1 MIPNSVGICK
11 QFVRC
16 HVKLQQ
22 HSEKQGHGPWMF
34 PLPPADDVFVM
45 NPRRQQQRLRWLC
58 FRERSGT
65 HGGNAMLCDL
75 YKYVWQLT
83 GLRLTVN
90 SNCCLTLRTLQA
102 RLFLHPLRGLRV
114 LFRSEDDRN
123 KFIHLTISAFSRE
136 ETAPIR
142 KNLNKYT
149 ELPKRSH
156 VGSDNCVS
164 LCIVHRRSAPSP
176 QTCRCGGLHP
186 PVPVHLPLRLHS

>member
-11 QFVRC
+11 QFVCC

-22 HSEKQGHGPWMF
+22 HSEKQGHSPWTF

-45 NPRRQQQRLRWLC
+45 NPRRC
-58 FRERSGT
+58 FRERSGM
-65 HGGNAMLCDL
+65 HGGNAM
-75 YKYVWQLT
+75 YKYVRQLT
-83 GLRLTVN
+83 GLLLTVN

-136 ETAPIR
+136 DTAQIR
-142 KNLNKYT
+142 KNLNKYI
-149 ELPKRSH
+149 ELPKSSH